1 MANSRRVYIT
11 LNSDKDKDRI
21 IEELLSSAYSESD
34 FIKETLYRLAT
45 QGDNLELINNNSIVS
60 VQKVLSSDK
69 KVKKNTK
76 SKSNN
81 KVQKGAENN
90 DKSLKDDNSSV
101 INMEQIETINTET
114 VQIDN
119 NSDNE
124 ELMNNLSSELD
135 RYF

>member
-101 INMEQIETINTET
+101 INMEQTETINTET

>member
-11 LNSDKDKDRI
+11 LNSDKEKDRI

-76 SKSNN
+76 SKSNK
-81 KVQKGAENN
+81 KVQKGAESN

>member
-81 KVQKGAENN
+81 KLQKGAENN

>member
-81 KVQKGAENN
+81 KVQKGVENN

>member
-11 LNSDKDKDRI
+11 LNSDKEKDRI

-81 KVQKGAENN
+81 KLQKGAENN

>member
-11 LNSDKDKDRI
+11 LNSDKEKDRI

-45 QGDNLELINNNSIVS
+45 QGENLELINNNSIVS

>member
-11 LNSDKDKDRI
+11 LNSDKEKDRI

-60 VQKVLSSDK
+60 VQKIMSSDK